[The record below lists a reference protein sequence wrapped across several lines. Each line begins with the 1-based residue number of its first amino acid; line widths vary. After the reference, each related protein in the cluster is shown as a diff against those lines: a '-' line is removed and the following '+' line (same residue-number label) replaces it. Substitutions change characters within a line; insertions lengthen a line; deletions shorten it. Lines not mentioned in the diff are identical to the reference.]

1 MSQARWL
8 NICERRRSQ
17 PLSLVAA
24 EDFLTRDAGPAE
36 AAELLQQP
44 RLSLYCLDASAQRAI
59 FVECPDP
66 DALYARPFLY
76 QAQYEAATRL
86 LSVPYAELHALAAQV
101 RVPADRISFIF
112 SVGRC
117 GSTLLS
123 RTLARQPR
131 IRSLSEPDVYWQLL
145 ALSRKRGLPESEL
158 VPLLASCTR
167 LLCAASHARGEA
179 DAWILKQR
187 SEVTEIIDLV
197 HRALPESPLVYLYRG
212 GLGWARSAARAYG
225 LFSAELQAD
234 LPHIVQDLADSSP
247 RFAQFWAAHPDVELP
262 LVFLAGSWACNL
274 LRCRELMAAGLPL
287 FVTRYEDLLVAPQR
301 VLAALLQACNA
312 FAAASYEALTLPR
325 EDVQAGTVLSQKDA
339 EHSGSDISPEQ
350 LQMFARLV
358 RALSPDLS
366 PDSLL
371 PGTVVAG

>member
-66 DALYARPFLY
+66 AALYARPFLY

-101 RVPADRISFIF
+101 RALADRISFIF

-123 RTLARQPR
+123 RTLAGQSR
-131 IRSLSEPDVYWQLL
+131 IRSLSEPDVYWQVL
-145 ALSRKRGLPESEL
+145 ALSRKRGLPDSEL
-158 VPLLASCTR
+158 APLLASCTR

-179 DAWILKQR
+179 DAWVLKQR

-225 LFSAELQAD
+225 LFSVELQAD
-234 LPHIVQDLADSSP
+234 LPHIVQDLADCSP
-247 RFAQFWAAHPDVELP
+247 RFARFWASHRDVELP

-274 LRCRELMAAGLPL
+274 LRCRDLMAEGVPL
-287 FVTRYEDLLVAPQR
+287 FVTRYEDLLAAPRQ
-301 VLAALLQACNA
+301 VLAALLRACNVPTSS
-312 FAAASYEALTLPR
+312 ASEELTLPR
-325 EDVQAGTVLSQKDA
+325 EDVQAGTVLSQQDA
-339 EHSGSDISPEQ
+339 EHSGSDISQAQ
-350 LQMFARLV
+350 LQRFAQLIQ
-358 RALSPDLS
+358 AMSPELSPDY
-366 PDSLL
+366 LL
-371 PGTVVAG
+371 PSTCGAR